1 MTRRRNAGA
10 AHGCSGPPHL
20 WARQLEQLDADRWSE
35 VPVDL
40 RSERDFIADP
50 TNWPDPTATGW
61 HAEVERARAAR
72 RRQLAIVGYL
82 RAAGRLT
89 DDEVEQLDAVTPAYL
104 ERLDADDAGHLGAL
118 LDPQPES
125 RQHR

>member
-10 AHGCSGPPHL
+10 SHGCSGPPHT
-20 WARQLEQLDADRWSE
+20 WARQLERHDPDRWAE
-35 VPVDL
+35 APVDL
-40 RSERDFIADP
+40 RSERDYLADRSH
-50 TNWPDPTATGW
+50 WPDPTAEGW

-104 ERLDADDAGHLGAL
+104 ERLDADDAGELLAL
-118 LDPQPES
+118 LHPQHE
-125 RQHR
+125 RHQ